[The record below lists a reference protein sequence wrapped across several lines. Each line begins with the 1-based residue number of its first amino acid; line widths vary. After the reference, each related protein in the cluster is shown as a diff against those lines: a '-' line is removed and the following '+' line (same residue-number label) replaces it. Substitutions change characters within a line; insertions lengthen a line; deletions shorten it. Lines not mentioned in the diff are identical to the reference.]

1 MYLAKL
7 EIQGFKSFAEKT
19 VLEFNHE
26 LTAIV
31 GPNGS
36 GKSNVSDAIRWV
48 LGEQSLKTLRGKK
61 AEDVI
66 FSGTNLKPRMG
77 FAEVS
82 LTLDNSEESSARSAI
97 DYREVVIT
105 RRIYRNGESEYLLNK
120 NKVRL
125 LDIQLLLAK
134 ASFGQRNYSII
145 GQGMI
150 DAILMASPL
159 ERKEFFDEATGV
171 RTFQLKRGQ
180 AMSKLESSSENLK
193 QSEQLIAEIEPRLK
207 SLTRQVKRLEKKDEI
222 ETELKT
228 WQERYYSR
236 LEWDLEQKI
245 EELKK
250 SFNIIEKAKQ
260 ETASFIETEQKK
272 IDAEQFLDT
281 AADAFQKLQREYNA
295 LSEEKNQLNRKLSLL
310 KSQLELNLVQA
321 GKMDVVWINNRLEE
335 LNRKLAG
342 IVLTE
347 KDDLKEQAR
356 LEQILSGRKK
366 ENEELNLELNALQA
380 ELQNYSQKLLPQDK
394 ISSQKIGQKLND
406 LYLKQKD
413 LLAILEQPKENFNFE
428 KIKNLVRNILTELKE
443 LAEMVQENQPA
454 EEINRFNSLQEQ
466 LNKLLAK
473 KEKLA
478 EELNELKIR
487 QELFKQ
493 QNDQSLIKQNEL
505 LEERTRLEKE
515 LKAFSGQS
523 ADPENDF
530 KKDARQLEDKIKA
543 AEEKQ
548 NELTRQLEHF
558 SGEQKKQKE
567 GFIKLQQNLRQTQD
581 KYQNQETELNGL
593 KIELAR
599 WETKKE
605 NLEQEIAAEM
615 KNGFTPLALT
625 ETINT
630 ILAQAEIQRLK
641 NQLAIIGA
649 IDEESVKEYE
659 EVRERYTFLNE
670 QIIDLNQAIESCR
683 KIIEE
688 LDVKINEQFETAF
701 EKING
706 KFQDYFKV
714 LFNGGQAK
722 LTLKKKLIEIPGG
735 SETETPIGTASEEKP
750 SGNGFASGGKYEIG
764 IEIEA
769 TPPGKRLKNLNVL
782 SGGEKA
788 LISIAL
794 ISAIMANNPSPFVV
808 LDEVDAA
815 LDEAN
820 SERFAKIIKEL
831 SDKTQFICI
840 THNRATM
847 QQAAILYGVTMGA
860 DGVSKLLSV
869 NLSEA
874 EKTAQ
879 N

>member
-7 EIQGFKSFAEKT
+7 EIQGFKSFADKA

-36 GKSNVSDAIRWV
+36 GKSNVSDSIRWV

-77 FAEVS
+77 FAEVN
-82 LTLDNSEESSARSAI
+82 LTLDNSEGSSAI

-150 DAILMASPL
+150 DSILMASPL

-171 RTFQLKRGQ
+171 RTFQLKKDQ
-180 AMSKLESSSENLK
+180 AINKLESSTENLK

-207 SLTRQVKRLEKKDEI
+207 SLTRQVKRLEKKGEI
-222 ETELKT
+222 EIELTT
-228 WQERYYSR
+228 WQQKYYSQ
-236 LEWDLEQKI
+236 LTLNLDQKI
-245 EELKK
+245 NEFKK
-250 SFNIIEKAKQ
+250 SFAEIEKAKKA
-260 ETASFIETEQKK
+260 TAEIIAEQQQK
-272 IDAEQFLDT
+272 IDAEQLLDT
-281 AADAFQKLQREYNA
+281 AADAFSKLQREYNL
-295 LSEEKNQLNRKLSLL
+295 LSDEKNQLARELSLL
-310 KSQLELNLVQA
+310 KSKQELKLVAA

-335 LNRKLAG
+335 INRRLEE
-342 IVLTE
+342 IILSE
-347 KDDLKEQAR
+347 KDNSKEHAR
-356 LEQILSGRKK
+356 LEQLFSGKK
-366 ENEELNLELNALQA
+366 QGNEELNKELTDLQA
-380 ELQNYSQKLLPQDK
+380 ELQHYSQKLLPQDK
-394 ISSQKIGQKLND
+394 ISSKKISQKLND
-406 LYLKQKD
+406 LYLKQKNF
-413 LLAILEQPKENFNFE
+413 LETLEQTKENLDPE
-428 KIKNLVRNILTELKE
+428 KIKNLAKEVMAELKDLAE
-443 LAEMVQENQPA
+443 LAQENQPE
-454 EEINRFNSLQEQ
+454 EEINRFNGLQEQ
-466 LNKLLAK
+466 LNELLVR

-478 EELNELKIR
+478 QELNELKTK
-487 QELFKQ
+487 QELLKQ
-493 QNDQSLIKQNEL
+493 RGGQTLIKQNEL
-505 LEERTRLEKE
+505 LAEKTKLEKE
-515 LKAFSGQS
+515 LKASS
-523 ADPENDF
+523 DKTEDNDSSLAEDQ
-530 KKDARQLEDKIKA
+530 KQLAEKIKDIETKQTDLSKQLE
-543 AEEKQ
+543 
-548 NELTRQLEHF
+548 RF
-558 SGEQKKQKE
+558 SGEQRKQKE
-567 GFIKLQQNLRQTQD
+567 DFIKLQQDLRQAQD
-581 KYQNQETELNGL
+581 RYQNQETELNGF

-599 WETKKE
+599 LETKKE
-605 NLEQEIAAEM
+605 DLDQEISIEM
-615 KNGFTPLALT
+615 KNGFTAEALDQN
-625 ETINT
+625 INT
-630 ILAQAEIQRLK
+630 IEALGEIQKLK

-659 EVRERYTFLNE
+659 EVQERYTFLNE
-670 QIIDLNQAIESCR
+670 QVLDLNQAINSCHE
-683 KIIEE
+683 IIED
-688 LDVKINEQFETAF
+688 LDKKISDQFETAF
-701 EKING
+701 EKINE
-706 KFQDYFKV
+706 KFQQYFKV

-722 LTLKKKLIEIPGG
+722 LSLKKKEIIETEEADTENQADSISSTKPAKGG
-735 SETETPIGTASEEKP
+735 SAFGRKK
-750 SGNGFASGGKYEIG
+750 FEIG

-769 TPPGKRLKNLNVL
+769 TPPGKRLKSLSVL

-788 LISIAL
+788 LTSIAL

-820 SERFAKIIKEL
+820 SERFAEIVKEL

-847 QQAAILYGVTMGA
+847 HQAAILYGVTMGA

-869 NLSEA
+869 NMSEA

-879 N
+879 S